1 MRGTRVA
8 IALFFFG
15 DGLLLGS
22 WASRIPAVQR
32 HADLTNV
39 RLGLALFA
47 ASLGALVAMPVAGW
61 LCARI
66 GSRSVTVVALFCG
79 STSLFLTSVAR
90 GLGGRP
96 PPLVALGAGLGPING
111 APHAPGP

>member
-32 HADLTNV
+32 HADLTNA

-47 ASLGALVAMPVAGW
+47 ASIGALAAMPVAGW
-61 LCARI
+61 LCGKI
-66 GSRSVTVVALFCG
+66 GSSRVTVVALLG
-79 STSLFLTSVAR
+79 GAASLFAASFAG
-90 GLGGRP
+90 GLVG
-96 PPLVALGAGLGPING
+96 LAAALLGFGAGFG
-111 APHAPGP
+111 AAASSTWK